1 MKYLRSLLAHLTL
14 ILGGIVLLFPLWWM
28 FSVSVA
34 TPDKAQEALGGA
46 TSMKWIPTE
55 PQWQNYSEAL
65 KRMGAARTAEETLV
79 SHLNP
84 DQTDTATA
92 NSSYPPLLVGL
103 LTGNVDPAWAGFFDS
118 LANSI
123 VITFWTVVGTVLSC
137 SLIGYAFARLR
148 FRGNKLLF
156 VLMLSTMMLPAQVT
170 MIPLFI
176 LYRSFGWIDTFRPLI
191 LPAFFGN
198 AFFIFMFRQFFLQ
211 IPQDLLDAAKID
223 GAGHFS
229 VWWRIMLPMSSPVI
243 IITAIFTF
251 LGVWKDFMGPL
262 IYLHSPE
269 NGTLAL
275 ALNSF
280 KTQFGGVDKAH
291 LLMAASIVT
300 MIPCVLLFFVAQ
312 RYFIRGLN
320 LGAVK
325 G

>member
-1 MKYLRSLLAHLTL
+1 MKILRSCMAHLVL
-14 ILGGIVLLFPLWWM
+14 IMGGIILMFPLWWM

-46 TSMKWIPTE
+46 TSMKWVPTE
-55 PQWQNYSEAL
+55 PQWHNYSEAL
-65 KRMGAARTAEETLV
+65 KRMGAAQTAEETMGAELSV
-79 SHLNP
+79 E
-84 DQTDTATA
+84 QTEAA
-92 NSSYPPLLVGL
+92 GKQRGYAPLLLGL
-103 LTGNVDPAWAGFFDS
+103 LNGNLDPAWAGFFDS

-123 VITFWTVVGTVLSC
+123 VITFWCVTGTVLSC
-137 SLIGYAFARLR
+137 SLIGYAFARVR
-148 FRGNKLLF
+148 FRGNKVLF
-156 VLMLSTMMLPAQVT
+156 VLMLSTMMLPPQVT

-176 LYRSFGWIDTFRPLI
+176 LYRSVGWIDTFRPLI
-191 LPAFFGN
+191 LPAFLGN
-198 AFFIFMFRQFFLQ
+198 AFFVFMFRQFFMQ

-229 VWWRIMLPMSSPVI
+229 IWWRIMLPMSSPVV

-251 LGVWKDFMGPL
+251 LTVWKDFMGPL